1 MSACFRVVLLVSGHV
16 AEYFP
21 GGASRLEV
29 ELEKPASVSAIL
41 AGLGVSEGL
50 VMSVLAGG
58 SRKPLSYVPEDG
70 EELTLIGPP
79 AGG

>member
-1 MSACFRVVLLVSGHV
+1 VNARFRVVLRVSGHV

-29 ELEKPASVSAIL
+29 ELDQAAPVSTIL

-50 VMSVLAGG
+50 VMAVLAGG
-58 SRKPLSYVPEDG
+58 VRRPLSYVPADG
-70 EELTLIGPP
+70 EELTLVSPP